1 MIRAGGALTVTAPV
15 AATVVGALPQPGA
28 PVKRGQT
35 LCQLRAILSPTERVN
50 VATTLSEAQGT
61 VAGFKATL
69 AAARV
74 TLARAE
80 QLRKVEAGS
89 QRAVDDAQAAVSV
102 SDANLKAAE
111 TRVATLAAV
120 LKDLEAGGI
129 TALAVTAPLDG
140 FVMVVRTSDGQQ
152 VAAGAVLL
160 EITALDPLWLRVP
173 VYAGEA
179 NTLQTNAAA
188 HVTRLGAKAGDAGIS
203 AKPTAAPPSANAPAS
218 TVDFYFELPNA
229 DARFR
234 PGERVSV
241 SLPLTTAESN
251 LVAPWAAV
259 LHDIHGG
266 QWVYEQT
273 APQTFV
279 RRRVVVERVVGN
291 DAVLAS
297 GPPVGA
303 KLVTAGAAELFG
315 TELGGGK

>member
-1 MIRAGGALTVTAPV
+1 M
-15 AATVVGALPQPGA
+15 
-28 PVKRGQT
+28 
-35 LCQLRAILSPTERVN
+35 
-50 VATTLSEAQGT
+50 
-61 VAGFKATL
+61 
-69 AAARV
+69 
-74 TLARAE
+74 
-80 QLRKVEAGS
+80 
-89 QRAVDDAQAAVSV
+89 
-102 SDANLKAAE
+102 
-111 TRVATLAAV
+111 
-120 LKDLEAGGI
+120 
-129 TALAVTAPLDG
+129 
-140 FVMVVRTSDGQQ
+140 
-152 VAAGAVLL
+152 
-160 EITALDPLWLRVP
+160 
-173 VYAGEA
+173 
-179 NTLQTNAAA
+179 
-188 HVTRLGAKAGDAGIS
+188 
-203 AKPTAAPPSANAPAS
+203 
-218 TVDFYFELPNA
+218 DFYFELPNA